1 MYTKLKTYKWLLIKS
16 SSLEKLLYLPA
27 LIFFITACTDFVTV
41 ELPKQH
47 IANEAVFNDPATAEA
62 ALKGIYSQMRSGLLG
77 GGSSGLNYRLGL
89 YTDELELNAQSESLE
104 VFQNHTLLSTNG
116 TIEGWWDSAYNQIYA
131 ANSVIEGVENSESLT
146 SGDRDQFKGEA
157 LFIRAYL
164 HVVLT
169 ELFGDIPY
177 ITTTDY
183 IENTTVARMPRDLV
197 YEHIIADLTLAASL
211 MSDSDISSAG
221 NPHIRPY
228 ATVAEAALARAYLYT
243 EDWVM
248 AEAAADTVI
257 AEFGALEPD
266 LSRVFLKDATS
277 TIWQFKSDPDGANT
291 DEGAFF
297 IFTGTPSGATLTD
310 SLFFAFETGT
320 IFQPGDNRKSQW
332 IKTVTVGTK
341 TWRHAYK
348 YKERNN
354 TGSSVEYSIQLRL
367 AEQYLIRAEAR
378 AQLGNIPGAK
388 TDLNA
393 IRNRA
398 GLGNTTAA
406 TLNELLDA
414 ILQERRVELFTEKG
428 HRWFDLKRMGKA
440 KAVLEPIK
448 PGWKDTDVLFPIP
461 NAELLLNPN
470 LLPQNDGY

>member
-1 MYTKLKTYKWLLIKS
+1 MHTKFKTYRLSNRLWKF
-16 SSLEKLLYLPA
+16 LYIPA
-27 LIFFITACTDFVTV
+27 LILFTTACTDFVEV
-41 ELPKQH
+41 GLPKQQL
-47 IANEAVFNDPATAEA
+47 ANEVVFNDPATAEA
-62 ALKGIYSQMRSGLLG
+62 ALKGIYVQMRDSGLLS
-77 GGSSGLNYRLGL
+77 GGSSGLNYCLGL
-89 YTDELELNAQSESLE
+89 YTDELKLNTSNQAFE
-104 VFQNHTLLSTNG
+104 VFQNHTLLSTDG
-116 TIEGWWDSAYNQIYA
+116 TIKIWWDSAYNQIYA

-146 SGDRDQFKGEA
+146 SEDRDQFKGEA
-157 LFIRAYL
+157 LFIRSYL
-164 HVVLT
+164 HLLLT

-183 IENTTVARMPRDLV
+183 IENTTVTRMPRDLV
-197 YEHIIADLTLAASL
+197 YDHIITDLNLAASL

-228 ATVAEAALARAYLYT
+228 ATVAEAVLARAYLYT

-248 AEAAADTVI
+248 AEAAADIVI
-257 AEFGALEPD
+257 AEFGTLEPD
-266 LSRVFLKDATS
+266 LNRVFLKDATS
-277 TIWQFKSDPDGANT
+277 TIWQFKSGPDGANT
-291 DEGAFF
+291 VEGATF
-297 IFTGTPSGATLTD
+297 IFTGTPSSVATLTD
-310 SLFFAFETGT
+310 NLFFAFETGT
-320 IFQPGDNRKSQW
+320 IFQPGDQRKPNW
-332 IKTVTVGTK
+332 IKTVSNSQG
-341 TWRHAYK
+341 TWRHPYK

-378 AQLGNIPGAK
+378 AHLENITGAQADIN
-388 TDLNA
+388 T

-406 TLNELLDA
+406 TLDDLLDA

-440 KAVLEPIK
+440 IEVLAPIK
-448 PGWKDTDVLFPIP
+448 PGWQDTDVLFPIP